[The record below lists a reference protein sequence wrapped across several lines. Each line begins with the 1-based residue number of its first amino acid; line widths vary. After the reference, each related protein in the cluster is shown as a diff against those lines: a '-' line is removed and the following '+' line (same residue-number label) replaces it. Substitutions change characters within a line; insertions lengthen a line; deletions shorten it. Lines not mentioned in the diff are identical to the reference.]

1 MLNLLKE
8 ANTTRQKEIQSYLS
22 INEGWYKREEFRVF
36 LMREKN
42 RSDRNGL
49 PLSYVVIDLSSTV
62 QANREENLISFTKK
76 LIDVISENTR
86 NYDVKTFL
94 TVNRIGILLVDTSL
108 DQAKDFIEKISKN
121 IFDHF
126 YRESEPFYLNMI
138 KNISISSYPM
148 IQVEESGEI
157 KGVPVILKSMKYK
170 NNDTSMMSR
179 IDIINNHRIKIN
191 WNSMQPGNGSTAIAL
206 PMSSNLLESIQQFEF
221 SYDFLKRIIDI
232 IGSICAIILLS
243 PAMVFIAIVIKFT
256 SQGPVLFKQ
265 KRVGFRGKPFT
276 FLKFR
281 SMRTDTDDR
290 IHQEYVRK
298 LIEGKNDEINLGTK
312 ERPLYK
318 ITKDPRI
325 TRVGNF
331 LRKTSLDELPQL
343 FNVLEGS
350 MSLVGPRPPI
360 PYEVE
365 VYQNW
370 HFRRI
375 LEVKPGIT
383 GLWQVYGRSS
393 TTFDEMVRLD
403 LQYVRKRSI
412 PLDIKILLQ
421 TFNAVFNTKGAM

>member
-1 MLNLLKE
+1 MFNLLKE
-8 ANTTRQKEIQSYLS
+8 PSATYQKDVQSYVS
-22 INEGWYKREEFRVF
+22 IQEGWCKKEEFRYF
-36 LMREKN
+36 LLREKN

-49 PLSYVVIDLSSTV
+49 PISYVVIDLSSNSESDKEDT
-62 QANREENLISFTKK
+62 RLRFTKK

-86 NYDVKTFL
+86 NYDIKTFL
-94 TVNRIGILLVDTSL
+94 TSNKIGVLLVDTSL

-126 YRESEPFYLNMI
+126 YRESEPYYLNMI

-148 IQVEESGEI
+148 TQVEESGDI
-157 KGVPVILKSMKYK
+157 KGIPVILKSMKYK
-170 NNDTSMMSR
+170 NTDTSAMSR
-179 IDIINNHRIKIN
+179 LNLTSNYRMKIN
-191 WNSMQPGNGSTAIAL
+191 WNSMQPGNGSTAIAI
-206 PMSSNLLESIQQFEF
+206 PVSSNLLESTQQFEF
-221 SYDFLKRIIDI
+221 SYDFLKRLIDL

-243 PAMVFIAIVIKFT
+243 PAMIFIAMVIKF
-256 SQGPVLFKQ
+256 SSHGPVLFKQ
-265 KRVGFRGKPFT
+265 KRVGFQGKPFT

-281 SMRTDTDDR
+281 SMKTNMDDR

-312 ERPLYK
+312 EKPLYK

-412 PLDIKILLQ
+412 PLDITILLK